1 MKPRTQAS
9 AFGRRARLLAAVA
22 VAGIAVTGYG
32 HPDPN
37 ENDGVPHDE
46 YSPVCY
52 IAFDGADLSQGGRD
66 AAPIGTSL
74 GDGAGIVPV
83 VTAPDIMALN
93 SRSVSW
99 APSSFRLVGTQI
111 MHQDRSVS
119 GRATGGTVKQSDNSK
134 EYMPLERVVDMEYYF
149 YAFPNSV
156 RWATLTGDYGWDH
169 PDSNGQQGFPR
180 AGDPKFDSSVRGRF
194 YHVCLADYIQQTTG
208 GTKEDFIR
216 GWSRPYFSGSE
227 PSSLGAYLTYFYGFR
242 ALGRRRQDIVNMV
255 EEGVFYV
262 NESNEAGAVVA
273 PRSVEADADA
283 IVWQCAA
290 PEPSEEDEDTGG
302 TMDTVRSTMVP
313 FNAMSAGGVQGA
325 GGRTICPPVRAE
337 QRRVPLMGLAPGRV
351 YDAFVGAMLV
361 PETVDD
367 LTPRRDGLAGAAH
380 MFAGEVYTM
389 PFDDHDGLFGYLSRA
404 NVALP
409 DSTSGAMGT
418 QRRNAVVLERAD
430 MPSTNTGEGVPLVR
444 SDVERCRRVD
454 GHLSNQ
460 TGSATTTS
468 AGGHGCT
475 DIGGSGAV
483 SQLLLANSNRFRVG
497 IDSSGAG
504 FDHLPYGQTI
514 QGVRFFV
521 PDVPRSPL
529 VQIQSFDGPAS
540 LGRWFGDPNPTV
552 PTDEGRAIPR
562 AVVPGADGRVKLR
575 LWPRLN
581 YGMYTV
587 YWWSA
592 SVDGGEFSEP
602 VEVPIGEAAREVS
615 DQRVHTILTAA
626 GGYEWEV
633 DAVIGSTY
641 QFQVTATSDV
651 VDALDK
657 RPQVRLLNSV
667 LIGEL
672 PEISDI
678 RAVSGLRQATFT
690 WDINTMADLPIIAS
704 RYRRHKFD
712 LFGKQCV
719 DGERQMKFCGDVV
732 DDKTLVLPNC
742 DPVPDGAGWVAQ
754 DGSTT
759 GVTLDGLE
767 RGATYNFGLRV
778 RNHAGESE
786 TVWKCVDIGV
796 APSAPVVTPLLRS
809 ADCPNDPED
818 TARARG
824 CFDFRW
830 EPAVDGG
837 FPVEEY
843 QYFAIPAAEF
853 EEQFP
858 DFPEDPEGGPDDDD
872 SRWVLI
878 CGKELLDRGKCP
890 FSASVEDLDLATGY
904 QLLVRARNAD
914 GWGRV
919 AFGVVNTLPAAPEA
933 PEDLSAAAGNAALT
947 LTWLAG
953 PDNGAEILAYQYRAR
968 PEAAT
973 TWSAYVSVEPE
984 CTETRAGT
992 ECSLAVGGLTNDT
1005 EYVFELR
1012 AVNSAGFG
1020 AEASV
1025 TGTPQV
1031 AALAAVV
1038 TGLREDDSS
1047 SSCADFV
1054 CNVAFEWTTP
1064 QAGCPD
1070 RYEYGWV
1077 AGRWQSHQC
1086 SLQDATCQRA
1096 DDTVRSCEEVAAT
1109 GVDAGDS
1116 LVFRVRPVVDGR
1128 AGSET
1133 SITVVAGDP
1142 PAEPDNPAATAGVGA
1157 ITLTWDDP
1165 GGPVQ
1170 RYEYRFRVSG
1180 ADGAIPGTWSDWLD
1194 AGLAERVAIDGL
1206 TNGQKYDFEVRA
1218 VNAVG
1223 TGEVAGSPELY
1234 GKAPVAGTAA
1244 PGAPGTP
1251 QVTVADAEVTLE
1263 WPAAELAGDGG
1274 NASQYGCR
1282 YRASGTIPWEGCA
1295 SGGVVVDSDTNDATA
1310 AVTVTGL
1317 VNGLTYEFE
1326 IWTIGA
1332 DDLESDRVTAEG
1344 TPLLGSAAPGSPQNL
1359 VATPGDGRV
1368 TLRWEPAVSTDGVAV
1383 AGYEYRWRRV
1393 GGAFGAWTDACGF
1406 ADAERAR
1413 CRSVVEWSVDAL
1425 ANGTQVQFELRA
1437 RKGENLTGP
1446 VATVWATPRGA
1457 PGAPLG
1463 LRHAAGDGEL
1473 SVFWHPPNDGGSP
1486 ILRYEYRVRVG
1497 EAGFGD
1503 WQLVDDRL
1511 IESGARYTLLLA
1523 NVRDD
1528 IDYVV
1533 EVRAVN
1539 EAGDGAAASV
1549 ARLAG
1554 TAASEAFSASAG
1566 DREVELRWP
1575 AATGGDIARYE
1586 FRCLPETS
1594 GCIGWVD
1601 ASNRLRRDGN
1611 WLVVTVAGLA
1621 NGTAYTFELRTIDS
1635 QGNPGAPDQTT
1646 ATPSGTP
1653 GVPTVQVTPGDG
1665 EAILTWQPPAQD
1677 GGAPVLHYEYRWSV
1691 AGEAFGTW
1699 RAHRTGG
1706 ARIVVGGLANGRE
1719 HVFAV
1724 RAVNPA
1730 GPGPEARAAVTPGA
1744 APSAPGQLTATR
1756 GDGAV
1761 TLRWSAPG
1769 ADGGVA
1775 VSEYQYRYR
1784 RADATAFGDWASVGA
1799 VTVVTVA
1806 GLDNGV
1812 EYLFEVRA
1820 ANAVFVGAGASAS
1833 ATPGAVPGT
1842 PRGVAAEPADGQVS
1856 LTWSAPESD
1865 GGLDI
1870 ERYEVRHG
1878 TQGQVPGA
1886 WADVG
1891 LDLRTTVQG
1900 LTNAVSYVFEVR
1912 AVNAVGGGTVASVLA
1927 SPWVASAPDAPTLTA
1942 RPDSRR
1948 VVLSWN
1954 VPNNGGDD
1962 IIRFEYRWRVAGEA
1976 FGDWIEAALDTS
1988 VVVSDLQNGVAHEFE
2003 VRAVNGIGVSA
2014 ASGAEA
2020 MPAGLP
2026 GTPELTARAGS
2037 EEVAISWQPPA
2048 DDGGLAIEL
2057 YEYRWR
2063 DVAGAF
2069 VAWRDAGAD
2078 RRATARGLRNGT
2090 TYEFEVRAV
2099 NGIGPGPAATARATP
2114 LPGVDDALLAEAWLG
2129 RFGRVSAS
2137 HVVDALQARF
2147 TDALD
2152 ASFAAPWRRPS
2163 DRRSDGG
2170 RPERETRPREERTVP
2185 QSERVRHRGGVGG
2198 RWMGQ
2203 TRDLV
2208 FDIAR
2213 QAALNDWQ
2221 VHVDT
2226 HALARRY
2233 FPWLDA
2239 TSFQLAAT
2247 PGGGATRVAAWG
2259 RLTAGGFEGADSFV
2273 EVDGTVR
2280 TLTVGGDV
2288 ERGGLLAGMAVS
2300 HSTAEGGFDIRASG
2314 NVPAR
2319 RGDDAASTLTGLYP
2333 YARLRAG
2340 RVSLWA
2346 SGGTAQ
2352 GDMSLAGDG
2361 LDVDADLTV
2370 GMAAAGLRGV
2380 WLGSDVFEVALKSD
2394 LLRTWLTA
2402 EGDRLAAVEADA
2414 NRIRLLL
2421 EASASSAFEGGRLSS
2436 SLELGVRHD
2445 SGTTDNAGGLEV
2457 GGSLRFAG
2465 ARRLSLAL
2473 QGMAVVSHGAEGFGE
2488 WGLSGSVL
2496 YAPRESGTGPSLRF
2510 EPAYGNS
2517 ASQAER
2523 MWAEPDLRHFAFRA
2537 EPTFGVDARFGYG
2550 LRSPRNGALW
2560 QPYIAAGY
2568 RRGLWIH
2575 RFGWRVEGGW
2585 LDVLDGSAFHRQLA
2599 PGAQSERGGFG
2610 VQIRASRRL

>member
-1 MKPRTQAS
+1 MNPRVTTS
-9 AFGRRARLLAAVA
+9 AFGHGFRLLAATTFVGFA
-22 VAGIAVTGYG
+22 MGGHGHEYTFPSGDVVTGEDRL
-32 HPDPN
+32 HT
-37 ENDGVPHDE
+37 E

-52 IAFDGADLSQGGRD
+52 VVFDGADTSGKRSNTAEAISFGGPGTGIIPIVS
-66 AAPIGTSL
+66 APNTASL
-74 GDGAGIVPV
+74 
-83 VTAPDIMALN
+83 ALRN
-93 SRSVSW
+93 VQW
-99 APSSFRLVGTQI
+99 NLSSFRLVGTQI
-111 MHQDRSVS
+111 MHE
-119 GRATGGTVKQSDNSK
+119 GRYDGLGNQTDNGN
-134 EYMPLERVVDMEYYF
+134 EYTEIERVVDLEYY
-149 YAFPNSV
+149 YYPFPNAV
-156 RWATLTGDYGWDH
+156 RTKTLKGTYGWDH
-169 PDSNGQQGFPR
+169 PAPGFADLQPGFPR
-180 AGDPKFDSSVRGRF
+180 ANDPKFQGGTRGRG
-194 YHVCLADYIQQTTG
+194 YQVCLADYTQATG
-208 GTKEDFIR
+208 STREDFVR
-216 GWSRPYFSGSE
+216 GYSRPYFAGAE
-227 PSSLGAYLTYFYGFR
+227 PTSLGAYMTYFYMSKPVPTSTDLI
-242 ALGRRRQDIVNMV
+242 AEMV
-255 EEGVFYV
+255 DQGLFYL
-262 NESNEAGAVVA
+262 NEDNDGTGGLLA
-273 PRSVEADADA
+273 PRSNENDESEIWRCASPEPQAEDDSGTM
-283 IVWQCAA
+283 AA
-290 PEPSEEDEDTGG
+290 PLGARMRPFTAARARDIQSASSVTRCPRPGSEG
-302 TMDTVRSTMVP
+302 TSVTVE
-313 FNAMSAGGVQGA
+313 NLQ
-325 GGRTICPPVRAE
+325 
-337 QRRVPLMGLAPGRV
+337 PGSL
-351 YDAFVGAMLV
+351 YDVFVGAMLV
-361 PETVDD
+361 PETVDQ
-367 LTPRRDGLAGAAH
+367 TTTARDGLAGAAH
-380 MFAGEVYTM
+380 MFAPEVYTM
-389 PFDDHDGLFGYLSRA
+389 PFDDHDGEFGYLSRA
-404 NVALP
+404 DVVLP
-409 DSTSGAMGT
+409 DSTNGETNAT
-418 QRRNAVVLERAD
+418 RHNAVVVEYDD
-430 MPSTNTGEGVPLVR
+430 MPSSNTAVGVPLIR
-444 SDVERCRRVD
+444 NDIERCRRVD
-454 GHLSNQ
+454 GHTGNQ
-460 TGSATTTS
+460 ISAATS
-468 AGGHGCT
+468 VSANYGCT
-475 DIGGSGAV
+475 KDTSPTDRRPISSPLVVTGTGRKARIGLPAMGSYAAAEI
-483 SQLLLANSNRFRVG
+483 L
-497 IDSSGAG
+497 
-504 FDHLPYGQTI
+504 DHLPYGQTI

-521 PDVPRSPL
+521 PDVPRRPL

-540 LGRWFGDPNPTV
+540 PGRWFGDPNPTV
-552 PTDEGRAIPR
+552 PTDKGRAIPR
-562 AVVPGADGRVKLR
+562 AVVPNANGRVKLR

-581 YGMYTV
+581 YGMYTT
-587 YWWSA
+587 YLWSE
-592 SVDGGEFSEP
+592 SVDGGEFSDP
-602 VEVPIGEAAREVS
+602 VDVLIGGAAREVS
-615 DQRVHTILTAA
+615 DQGVHTILTAA
-626 GGYEWEV
+626 DGYEWEV

-657 RPQVRLLNSV
+657 PPQVRLLNRV

-672 PEISDI
+672 PEIRDI
-678 RAVSGLRQATFT
+678 QAVSGLRQATFT
-690 WDINTMADLPIIAS
+690 WDVDTMADLPIIAT
-704 RYRRHKFD
+704 RYRRHKFNLPD
-712 LFGKQCV
+712 KQCV
-719 DGERQMKFCGDVV
+719 DGERQVKFCGDVV
-732 DDKTLVLPNC
+732 DGNTLVLPNC
-742 DPVPDGAGWVAQ
+742 DPVPDGAGWVNLAP
-754 DGSTT
+754 TT

-878 CGKELLDRGKCP
+878 CGKDRLDSGNCP

-1820 ANAVFVGAGASAS
+1820 ANAVLVGPRRSPDGAPGRGAG
-1833 ATPGAVPGT
+1833 
-1842 PRGVAAEPADGQVS
+1842 R
-1856 LTWSAPESD
+1856 
-1865 GGLDI
+1865 
-1870 ERYEVRHG
+1870 
-1878 TQGQVPGA
+1878 
-1886 WADVG
+1886 
-1891 LDLRTTVQG
+1891 
-1900 LTNAVSYVFEVR
+1900 
-1912 AVNAVGGGTVASVLA
+1912 
-1927 SPWVASAPDAPTLTA
+1927 
-1942 RPDSRR
+1942 
-1948 VVLSWN
+1948 
-1954 VPNNGGDD
+1954 
-1962 IIRFEYRWRVAGEA
+1962 
-1976 FGDWIEAALDTS
+1976 
-1988 VVVSDLQNGVAHEFE
+1988 
-2003 VRAVNGIGVSA
+2003 
-2014 ASGAEA
+2014 
-2020 MPAGLP
+2020 
-2026 GTPELTARAGS
+2026 
-2037 EEVAISWQPPA
+2037 
-2048 DDGGLAIEL
+2048 
-2057 YEYRWR
+2057 
-2063 DVAGAF
+2063 
-2069 VAWRDAGAD
+2069 
-2078 RRATARGLRNGT
+2078 
-2090 TYEFEVRAV
+2090 
-2099 NGIGPGPAATARATP
+2099 
-2114 LPGVDDALLAEAWLG
+2114 
-2129 RFGRVSAS
+2129 
-2137 HVVDALQARF
+2137 
-2147 TDALD
+2147 
-2152 ASFAAPWRRPS
+2152 
-2163 DRRSDGG
+2163 
-2170 RPERETRPREERTVP
+2170 
-2185 QSERVRHRGGVGG
+2185 
-2198 RWMGQ
+2198 
-2203 TRDLV
+2203 
-2208 FDIAR
+2208 
-2213 QAALNDWQ
+2213 
-2221 VHVDT
+2221 
-2226 HALARRY
+2226 
-2233 FPWLDA
+2233 
-2239 TSFQLAAT
+2239 
-2247 PGGGATRVAAWG
+2247 
-2259 RLTAGGFEGADSFV
+2259 
-2273 EVDGTVR
+2273 
-2280 TLTVGGDV
+2280 
-2288 ERGGLLAGMAVS
+2288 
-2300 HSTAEGGFDIRASG
+2300 
-2314 NVPAR
+2314 
-2319 RGDDAASTLTGLYP
+2319 
-2333 YARLRAG
+2333 
-2340 RVSLWA
+2340 
-2346 SGGTAQ
+2346 
-2352 GDMSLAGDG
+2352 
-2361 LDVDADLTV
+2361 
-2370 GMAAAGLRGV
+2370 
-2380 WLGSDVFEVALKSD
+2380 
-2394 LLRTWLTA
+2394 
-2402 EGDRLAAVEADA
+2402 
-2414 NRIRLLL
+2414 
-2421 EASASSAFEGGRLSS
+2421 
-2436 SLELGVRHD
+2436 
-2445 SGTTDNAGGLEV
+2445 
-2457 GGSLRFAG
+2457 GSL
-2465 ARRLSLAL
+2465 
-2473 QGMAVVSHGAEGFGE
+2473 
-2488 WGLSGSVL
+2488 
-2496 YAPRESGTGPSLRF
+2496 
-2510 EPAYGNS
+2510 NK
-2517 ASQAER
+2517 
-2523 MWAEPDLRHFAFRA
+2523 
-2537 EPTFGVDARFGYG
+2537 
-2550 LRSPRNGALW
+2550 
-2560 QPYIAAGY
+2560 
-2568 RRGLWIH
+2568 
-2575 RFGWRVEGGW
+2575 
-2585 LDVLDGSAFHRQLA
+2585 
-2599 PGAQSERGGFG
+2599 
-2610 VQIRASRRL
+2610 